1 MTLVWA
7 KFAAWCKKQ
16 WKLIVGF
23 FLGVFA
29 LLAVFRRGIDKKT
42 LEQKNKMNDEVLGAE
57 REAREK
63 LEKQYQENLQTF
75 LDRNDRIE
83 EEAKEKIMSL
93 EGDKKDRVEE
103 LLSSD
108 DPEAEIA
115 AALADLLK

>member
-1 MTLVWA
+1 MTLAWA
-7 KFAAWCKKQ
+7 KIAAWCKKQ
-16 WKLIVGF
+16 WKLIAGF

-75 LDRNDRIE
+75 LERNDKIE

-103 LLSSD
+103 LLNSD